1 MTEMSW
7 AEKTAILQRANLDLQ
22 LAQIQA
28 QINELNVKIDGIEK
42 EIYQTNTLEENQDN
56 DDLV

>member
-42 EIYQTNTLEENQDN
+42 EIYQTNTLDENQDN